1 MNVQDIQ
8 IAGVIATTADGKI
21 VDRELFKGLTW
32 EGKFYESVEPVQ
44 IISAQNIIRVVLN
57 DECNEI
63 VSADLIIG
71 MTPIP
76 NPNHEEPKDIT
87 VEFTTLQEWSP
98 DVEAVRTQ
106 IERMTRRGDPR
117 VSSGMDPKVLLDAE
131 IERLGRLNAH
141 KSDVGITFNL
151 PHGGQQ
157 LTMTQPK
164 SRYPHR
170 LSGLMTDE
178 EGPLNLDLE
187 AHFAS
192 WKFDPTAGSDQLD
205 APKGRVLE
213 DAEIDFVV
221 PLSNSRLMIAPNSA
235 MVCDKV
241 IPVLQSIES
250 SPKEP
255 KNYLIVNIAKDDTKY
270 CGYILRSV
278 VLGDIIHNVN
288 IIPELP
294 ANTQWLSGDEHKKIV
309 FRPMPYLSTI
319 YDDKSINSILRNVN
333 SVFLATN
340 VDLVLCT
347 YQGRVLYGDSAMEL
361 CGVPVRVLDPDDFIP
376 SHRSNV
382 LFLDYDSYPGV
393 PTRATLC
400 PNAELTP
407 EGVNRS
413 EFGGDIAVPI
423 DQLNL
428 TSNFAKYP
436 AAHKGGDDLDEVLAN
451 VTSTEPLVVAPT
463 VTGSKSV
470 YYVAVHGGEIVMA
483 DPNTADVVA
492 MGKLL
497 VVNSHKDAPEGLVDV
512 VLGEYD
518 TIPGRPSAVY
528 RANDVDLKELLATGQ
543 ITIPMIARSSSG
555 FDIPGIRFKTYLPYA
570 IAIDHNEFQYPR
582 FNLTK

>member
-44 IISAQNIIRVVLN
+44 IIGAQNIIRVVLN
-57 DECNEI
+57 DDCTEI

-76 NPNHEEPKDIT
+76 NPDHEEPKDISI
-87 VEFTTLQEWSP
+87 EFTAHQDWSP
-98 DVEAVRTQ
+98 DVEGVRAM
-106 IERMTRRGDPR
+106 IDRMARRGDPR
-117 VSSGMDPKVLLDAE
+117 VSSGLDPKVLLDTE
-131 IERLGRLNAH
+131 IKRLGGLNAH
-141 KSDVGITFNL
+141 KSN
-151 PHGGQQ
+151 
-157 LTMTQPK
+157 
-164 SRYPHR
+164 RYPNR
-170 LSGLMTDE
+170 LAGVLTDE
-178 EGPLNLDLE
+178 EGPLSLDLE

-192 WKFDPTAGSDQLD
+192 WKFDPTAGSNQLD

-221 PLSNSRLMIAPNSA
+221 PLSNSRLMIAPNAA

-250 SPKEP
+250 APKEP
-255 KNYLIVNIAKDDTKY
+255 KNYLIVNIAKDGTKY
-270 CGYILRSV
+270 SGYILRSV

-382 LFLDYDSYPGV
+382 LFLDYDSYPGA